1 MLTPNAASGERI
13 VKLHGVHFKM
23 SCAANMR
30 CAARNEL
37 VGLNSLRSMRKVA
50 HGHRSICRLETRPNV
65 RCTAVSRRPM
75 DAQISWACS
84 TRDNSI
90 GTLRGICRPR
100 VRPKA
105 KRKRYRA
112 TIKTAQDDVKQ
123 FCNSPTFCRVQE
135 FYSRTTVAALFIVR
149 ATVINR
155 DAAPPVPILSSSRAV
170 RRRGAK
176 RERLVQASCPARFID
191 FDSDASKGAKRAE
204 CEFTSFL

>member
-1 MLTPNAASGERI
+1 VLTRKAEPAEQN

-23 SCAANMR
+23 SCTANMR

-65 RCTAVSRRPM
+65 RCTAVSRRPV

-112 TIKTAQDDVKQ
+112 TIKTVRDDVKP
-123 FCNSPTFCRVQE
+123 FCNPPKFFCIRGI
-135 FYSRTTVAALFIVR
+135 YSRTAVAALFIVR
-149 ATVINR
+149 ATVTDRN
-155 DAAPPVPILSSSRAV
+155 AAPPVPILSSSRAV
-170 RRRGAK
+170 RRRGAN
-176 RERLVQASCPARFID
+176 RESLVRASCPSRFID